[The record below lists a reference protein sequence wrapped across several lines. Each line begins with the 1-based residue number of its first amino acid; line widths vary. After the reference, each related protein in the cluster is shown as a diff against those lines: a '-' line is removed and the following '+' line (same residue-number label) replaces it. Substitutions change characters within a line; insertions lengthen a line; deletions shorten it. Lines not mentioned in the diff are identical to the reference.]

1 MRALVV
7 VPTYNEAEGIE
18 TLLSRVLT
26 ADPDLQVLVVDD
38 SSPDG
43 TGKIVTRIA
52 ESTDRLKLLTRP
64 KKEGLGKA
72 YVAGFMHGL
81 AAGFEQ
87 FIEMDADLSHDPA
100 DLPRLL
106 EAAGGADLVIGSRY
120 VDGGDVAGWTRG
132 RELLSRSA
140 NYYARMTLRLQ
151 IHDVTAGFRC
161 YRREVLEL
169 IDLNSIESGGYAFQV
184 EMTYRTDRAGFRI
197 VEVPIVFKERVAG
210 QSKMSRQ
217 IALEGL
223 LWVGNRG
230 LTDLRERFRKS

>member
-1 MRALVV
+1 MVI
-7 VPTYNEAEGIE
+7 PTYNEAEGIE
-18 TLLSRVLT
+18 TLLSRVLA

-43 TGKIVTRIA
+43 TGDLVTSIA
-52 ESTDRLKLLTRP
+52 GSTDRLNLMTRP

-72 YVAGFMHGL
+72 YIAGFTHGL
-81 AAGFEQ
+81 AAGFEL

-106 EAAGGADLVIGSRY
+106 EAAESADLVIGSRY
-120 VDGGDVAGWTRG
+120 VRGGDVTGWTKG
-132 RELLSRSA
+132 RELLSRTA
-140 NYYARMTLRLQ
+140 NFYARTTLRLQ

-161 YRREVLEL
+161 YRREVLES
-169 IDLNSIESGGYAFQV
+169 IDLSSIVTGGYAFQV
-184 EMTYRTDRAGFRI
+184 EMTYRAERAGFRI
-197 VEVPIVFKERVAG
+197 AEVPIVFKERVAG
-210 QSKMSRQ
+210 QSKMSRR

-223 LWVGNRG
+223 LWVGKRG